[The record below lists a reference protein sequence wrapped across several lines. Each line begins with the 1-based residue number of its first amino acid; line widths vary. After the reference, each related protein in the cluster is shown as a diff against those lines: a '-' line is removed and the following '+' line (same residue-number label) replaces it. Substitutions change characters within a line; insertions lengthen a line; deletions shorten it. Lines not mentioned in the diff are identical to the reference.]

1 MTTTDVIIVGGGIV
15 GAAIARELSS
25 DGRRVLVLERS
36 FVGAGATGAG
46 MGHIVVMDDSPAQ
59 LALTVGS
66 RDLLDELEREL
77 PDACERDLSG
87 TLWIAEDDAQLA
99 EVRLKQQRHEAAG
112 VRCEI
117 LDAYALA
124 TAEPN
129 LRKGLAGALRVAG
142 DAVVYPP
149 AVARWLMD
157 RAVDAGTEL
166 RCGVDVHSIGGGV
179 VVTNRGTFGAP
190 DIINATGAHAQGL
203 SHGADIVPRKGHLL
217 ITDRYPAFC
226 RHQLVEL
233 GYLASAH
240 TLNSESVAFNIQPRR
255 TGQLLIGSSREVV
268 GWDASVNRRIVQ
280 RMLQR
285 AVEFMPRLK
294 SLDIIRTWTGF
305 RPATAH
311 KLPYIS
317 RIPAQPGVWIAAGHE
332 GLGITTALGSA
343 RLLADLLLSREPWT
357 DPEPYAL

>member
-1 MTTTDVIIVGGGIV
+1 LTTADVIIVGGGIV

-25 DGRRVLVLERS
+25 DGRRVLVLERA

-66 RDLLDELEREL
+66 RDLLDELAADL
-77 PDACERDLSG
+77 TGACERDASG
-87 TLWIAEDDAQLA
+87 TLWIAEDEEQMA
-99 EVRLKQQRHEAAG
+99 EVRLKQERHEAVG
-112 VRCEI
+112 VACEI
-117 LDAYALA
+117 LDAHALA
-124 TAEPN
+124 AAEPN
-129 LRKGLAGALRVAG
+129 LRRGLAGALRVAG

-157 RAVDAGTEL
+157 RAVEAGTEV
-166 RCGVDVHSIGGGV
+166 RCGVDVQSIANGV
-179 VVTNRGTFGAP
+179 VATDRGMFSAP
-190 DIINATGAHAQGL
+190 DIINATGAHAPQL
-203 SHGADIVPRKGHLL
+203 SSNADIVPRKGHLL

-240 TLNSESVAFNIQPRR
+240 TMNSESVAFNIQPRR
-255 TGQLLIGSSREVV
+255 TGQLLIGSSRELA

-285 AVEFMPRLK
+285 AVEFMPRLT

-317 RIPAQPGVWIAAGHE
+317 RVPSQPGVWIAAGHE
-332 GLGITTALGSA
+332 GIGSTTALGSA
-343 RLLADLLLSREPWT
+343 RLLADLMLGREPWT